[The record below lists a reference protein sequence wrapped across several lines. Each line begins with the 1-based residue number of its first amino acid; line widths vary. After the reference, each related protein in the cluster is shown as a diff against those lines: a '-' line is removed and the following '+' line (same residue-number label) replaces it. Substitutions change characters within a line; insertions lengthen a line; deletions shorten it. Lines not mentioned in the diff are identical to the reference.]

1 LLYTIRHIAEIIGGE
16 SSLPNS
22 SVVIEHLLTDSR
34 RLIFPSSTLFF
45 ALSTSRKNGAE
56 FIEELY
62 TAGVR
67 SFVVH
72 KSFDTAAYTNSNSN
86 FLLVEDT
93 LLSLQQLAAYHRGQF
108 TIPVIGITGSN
119 GKTIVKE
126 WLYQLLNEDYTI
138 VRSPKSFNS
147 QIGVPIS
154 IWQMNEK
161 HTLAIFEAGISQ
173 AGEMDRLADI
183 IQPTVGVLTNI
194 GEAHSSGFSSHQKKL
209 SEKWKLF
216 ETTSTIICNTG
227 NELIKQLSSKEHNK
241 EILDWSHDPAKL
253 QITGIEKQTTVT
265 TITVNYS
272 GQTISVTIP
281 FTDNASIENAITCW
295 CVMLHLGVAN
305 SIIQQRMQ
313 KLEAVEMRLQLKKAI
328 NNCSV
333 INDSYS
339 NDLSS
344 LEIALD
350 FLQQQSG
357 NQKTTVIL
365 SDLGETSV
373 SGDQYLKVAHALVQ
387 HKIQR
392 FIGIG
397 PKLNEHQPIFR
408 PSLPEV
414 YFYSSVP
421 DFIQQFP
428 MIGFKNEV
436 ILLKG
441 ARVFQFEQIDLLFE
455 KQVHQTVMDVNLSA
469 MVHNLKEYQRYLKP
483 ATKVMAMVKA
493 FSYGSGTAEVASVL
507 QFHKVDYLAV
517 AYADEGIELRK
528 AGIKMP
534 IMVMNPEI
542 ITFPGLVDY
551 NLEPEIYSFAILK
564 AFTAYVNKEGIQQLP
579 VHIKIDTGM
588 HRLGFEG
595 KDVEALCRL
604 LHQNQ
609 HVAVKSV
616 FSHLAASE
624 DVSHDAFTRQQ
635 LELFLTACNT
645 IESSLGYAFIK
656 HISNSAAIFR
666 HPHLQFDMV
675 RLGIGLY
682 GVDSAGEKQL
692 PLLPVATLRST
703 IAQIR
708 NLKKGESVG
717 YSRKGIMQKDGK
729 VAIIRI
735 GYADGYNRR
744 LGNSIGSVWINGQL
758 APVIGNVCMDMTML
772 DITDIENVN
781 EGDRVEIFGSN
792 LSIQLV
798 ADWSQTIPYEI
809 MTGISQRV
817 KRVYYEE

>member
-1 LLYTIRHIAEIIGGE
+1 MPYSIQQISQILQGEALLPEPA
-16 SSLPNS
+16 
-22 SVVIEHLLTDSR
+22 VVIEHLLTDSR
-34 RLIFPSSTLFF
+34 RVVFPSSALFF
-45 ALSTSRKNGAE
+45 ALSTSRKNGAA

-62 TAGVR
+62 KAGVK

-72 KSFDTAAYTNSNSN
+72 KSFDAAAYSGAN
-86 FLLVEDT
+86 FILVEDT
-93 LLSLQQLAAYHRGQF
+93 LLALQQLAAYHRKQF
-108 TIPVIGITGSN
+108 NIPVIGITGSN

-126 WLYQLLNEDYTI
+126 WLYQLLSEDYTI
-138 VRSPKSFNS
+138 VRSPKSYNS

-154 IWQMNEK
+154 VWQMNSK

-173 AGEMDRLADI
+173 VGEMERLENI
-183 IQPTVGVLTNI
+183 IRPTIGVLTNI
-194 GEAHSSGFSSHQKKL
+194 GEAHSSGFSSMQRKL

-216 ETTSTIICNTG
+216 KHASTIICNTG
-227 NELIKQLSSKEHNK
+227 NDLIKQVVGKADNS
-241 EILDWSHDPAKL
+241 EIFTWSQALAKL
-253 QITGIEKQTTVT
+253 QISRIEKQRTSTTLAAK
-265 TITVNYS
+265 YS
-272 GQTISVTIP
+272 GETISITIP
-281 FTDNASIENAITCW
+281 FTDNASIENAIGCW
-295 CVMLHLGVAN
+295 CVMLHLGVSN

-313 KLEAVEMRLQLKKAI
+313 NLEAVEMRLQLKKGI
-328 NNCSV
+328 NNCAV

-365 SDLGETSV
+365 SDLGETTNA
-373 SGDQYLKVAHALVQ
+373 DEQYSKVVHALVQ
-387 HKIQR
+387 HKIQK

-397 PKLNEHQPIFR
+397 PKINAYQATFTQM
-408 PSLPEV
+408 LPEV
-414 YFYSSVP
+414 HFYSSVE
-421 DFIQQFP
+421 DFIHHFTFT
-428 MIGFKNEV
+428 GFKNEV

-441 ARVFQFEQIDLLFE
+441 ARVFEFEQIDLLFE
-455 KQVHQTVMDVNLSA
+455 QQVHQTVMEVNLSA

-517 AYADEGIELRK
+517 AYADEGVELRK
-528 AGIKMP
+528 SGIKMP

-542 ITFPGLVDY
+542 ITFQAVVEY
-551 NLEPEIYSFAILK
+551 NLEPEIYSFTILK
-564 AFTAYVNKEGIQQLP
+564 AFTDYLIKEGMQQFP

-588 HRLGFEG
+588 HRLGFEAG
-595 KDVEALCRL
+595 DLETLCNL
-604 LHQNQ
+604 LYQNQ
-609 HVAVKSV
+609 HLAVKSV

-624 DVSHDAFTRQQ
+624 DSAHDEFTNQQ
-635 LELFLTACNT
+635 VQIFLQACNA
-645 IESSLGYAFIK
+645 IESSLRYSFIK

-692 PLLPVATLRST
+692 QLMPVATLRST

-708 NLKKGESVG
+708 NVKKGESVG
-717 YSRKGIMQKDGK
+717 YSRKGIMQRDGK
-729 VAIIRI
+729 VATIRI

-744 LGNSIGSVWINGQL
+744 LGNGVGKVWMNGQL
-758 APVIGNVCMDMTML
+758 APVTGNVCMDMTML
-772 DITDIENVN
+772 DVTGIDKIN
-781 EGDRVEIFGSN
+781 EGDTVELFGPN
-792 LSIQLV
+792 ISIQTV
-798 ADWSQTIPYEI
+798 AERCHTIPYEI

-817 KRVYYEE
+817 KRVYFEE

>member
-1 LLYTIRHIAEIIGGE
+1 LPYTIQHIGQIIQGE
-16 SSLPNS
+16 ALLLDPA
-22 SVVIEHLLTDSR
+22 VIIEHLLTDSR
-34 RLIFPSSTLFF
+34 RLVFAGSTLFF
-45 ALSTSRKNGAE
+45 ALSTSRKNGAA
-56 FIEELY
+56 FIAELY
-62 TAGVR
+62 EAGVKN
-67 SFVVH
+67 FVVH
-72 KSFDTAAYTNSNSN
+72 KGFDTAVYTGAN
-86 FLLVEDT
+86 FILVDDT
-93 LLSLQQLAAYHRGQF
+93 LLALQQLAAYHRKQF
-108 TIPVIGITGSN
+108 NIPVIGITGSN

-138 VRSPKSFNS
+138 VRSPKSYNS

-154 IWQMNEK
+154 VWQTNAQ

-173 AGEMDRLADI
+173 AGEMERLANT
-183 IQPTVGVLTNI
+183 IQPTIGIFTNI
-194 GEAHSSGFSSHQKKL
+194 GEAHSSGFNSKQQKL

-216 ETTSTIICNTG
+216 KNASTIICNSG
-227 NELIKQLSSKEHNK
+227 NELIKQLISNEHNK
-241 EILDWSHDPAKL
+241 EIFNWSHTPAKL
-253 QITGIEKQTTVT
+253 QITGIQKRRTDT
-265 TITVNYS
+265 TITANYS
-272 GQTISVTIP
+272 NETISVTIP

-295 CVMLHLGVAN
+295 CFMLHLGVSN
-305 SIIQQRMQ
+305 SIIQPRML

-328 NNCSV
+328 NNCAV

-365 SDLGETSV
+365 SDLGETTNS
-373 SGDQYLKVAHALVQ
+373 DEQYHKVVHALAQ
-387 HKIQR
+387 NNIQK

-397 PKLNEHQPIFR
+397 PKINAYQSVFR
-408 PSLPEV
+408 QSLPEAHF
-414 YFYSSVP
+414 YFSVEEFIHHFSS
-421 DFIQQFP
+421 
-428 MIGFKNEV
+428 IGFKNEV

-441 ARVFQFEQIDLLFE
+441 ARVFEFEQIDLLFE
-455 KQVHQTVMDVNLSA
+455 QQVHQTVMEVNLSA
-469 MVHNLKEYQRYLKP
+469 MIHNLKEYQRYLKP

-542 ITFPGLVDY
+542 ITFQAVVEH
-551 NLEPEIYSFAILK
+551 NLEPEIYSFAILD
-564 AFTAYVNKEGIQQLP
+564 AFTAYIIKEGLQQYP

-588 HRLGFEG
+588 HRLGFEND
-595 KDVEALCRL
+595 DVAALCNL
-604 LHQNQ
+604 LQQNQ
-609 HVAVKSV
+609 HLAVKSV
-616 FSHLAASE
+616 FSHLVASE
-624 DVSHDAFTRQQ
+624 DSAHDEFTNQQVQLFVS
-635 LELFLTACNT
+635 ACNA
-645 IESSLGYAFIK
+645 IESSLGYPFIK

-692 PLLPVATLRST
+692 QLMPVATLRST

-708 NLKKGESVG
+708 NVKKGESVG
-717 YSRKGIMQKDGK
+717 YSRKGIMQTDGK
-729 VAIIRI
+729 VATIRI

-744 LGNSIGSVWINGQL
+744 LGNGVGKVWMNGQL
-758 APVIGNVCMDMTML
+758 VTVIGNVCMDMTML
-772 DITDIENVN
+772 DVTGIDKIN
-781 EGDRVEIFGSN
+781 EGDMVEIFGAN
-792 LSIQLV
+792 ITIQSI
-798 ADWSQTIPYEI
+798 AEWCDTIPYEI

-817 KRVYYEE
+817 KRVYFEE

>member
-1 LLYTIRHIAEIIGGE
+1 MPYIIRHIAELIEGKSLLANPSII
-16 SSLPNS
+16 
-22 SVVIEHLLTDSR
+22 IEHLLTDSR

-62 TAGVR
+62 KAGVK
-67 SFVVH
+67 SFVVNNG
-72 KSFDTAAYTNSNSN
+72 FDTAAYTNAN
-86 FLLVEDT
+86 FIFVQDT
-93 LLSLQQLAAYHRGQF
+93 LLALHQVAAYHREQF

-173 AGEMDRLADI
+173 AGEMDRLANI

-216 ETTSTIICNTG
+216 ETASTIICNSG
-227 NELIKQLSSKEHNK
+227 NELIKQLSGKEHNK

-272 GQTISVTIP
+272 GETISVTIP

-365 SDLGETSV
+365 SDLGETSA

-414 YFYSSVP
+414 HFYSSVP

-564 AFTAYVNKEGIQQLP
+564 AFTAYLNKEGIQQLP

-588 HRLGFEG
+588 HRLGFESE
-595 KDVEALCRL
+595 DVEALCKL

-635 LELFLTACNT
+635 VELFLTACNT

-729 VAIIRI
+729 VATIRI

-744 LGNSIGSVWINGQL
+744 LGNGIGNVWINGQL